1 MSKSLSGNYRIIYM
15 GTPHFAVAH
24 LETILKSEIQ
34 VAAVVTV
41 PDKPAGRGLKVQE
54 SPVKQFALK
63 NSLPILQ
70 PVSLKDPEFI
80 KQLSSYNADLFVVVA
95 FRMLPKEVW
104 QMAKDGTINLHASL
118 LPRYRGAAPINR
130 VIINGENVTGL
141 TTFFIDE
148 KIDTGRIIDFIE
160 IPVKYTTTAG
170 ELHDEMMAK
179 GSELLL
185 KTIRSIRDKTYI
197 LTDQVSFNI
206 PGEELPAAP
215 KIQKA
220 DCLLDFEIEAEKVY
234 NRMRGLSPYPA
245 AFTHL
250 FINGKTTLIKILS
263 AELIDGKHRSEPGTV
278 VTDSKSYL
286 YIIAKGGIISIKELQ
301 PEGKKRLT
309 VEEFLRGTR
318 ELGLQVIK
326 V

>member
-1 MSKSLSGNYRIIYM
+1 MTKNISRNYRIIYM
-15 GTPHFAVAH
+15 GTPDFAVGPLDA
-24 LETILKSEIQ
+24 ILKSEVE

-41 PDKPAGRGLKVQE
+41 PDKQAGRGLKVRE
-54 SPVKQFALK
+54 SPVKQFAVK

-70 PVSLKDPEFI
+70 PVSLKDLEFI
-80 KQLSSYNADLFVVVA
+80 GQLASFKADLFVVVA

-104 QMAKDGTINLHASL
+104 QLAKDRTINLHASL

-130 VIINGENVTGL
+130 AIMNGENVTGL

-160 IPVKYTTTAG
+160 IPVKFTTTVG
-170 ELHDEMMAK
+170 ELHDEMMTK

-185 KTIRSIRDKTYI
+185 KTIRSIRDKTYT
-197 LTDQVSFNI
+197 LTDQASFNI

-215 KIQKA
+215 KINKT
-220 DCLLDFEIEAEKVY
+220 DCLLDFESEAEKMY
-234 NRMRGLSPYPA
+234 NRIRGLSPYPA
-245 AFTHL
+245 ALTHL
-250 FINGKTTLIKILS
+250 LINGKTTHIKILS

-278 VTDSKSYL
+278 VTDKKTYL

-301 PEGKKRLT
+301 PEGKKKMV
-309 VEEFLRGTR
+309 VEEFLRGTH
-318 ELGLQVIK
+318 EIGNQVIK